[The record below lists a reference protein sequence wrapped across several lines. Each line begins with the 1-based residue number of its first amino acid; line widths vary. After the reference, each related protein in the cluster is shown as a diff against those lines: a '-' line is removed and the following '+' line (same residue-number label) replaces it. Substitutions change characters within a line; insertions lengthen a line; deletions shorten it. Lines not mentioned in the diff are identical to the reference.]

1 MRVVVNERLIKSRA
15 NAAKNATTIGLIML
29 VFALIA
35 SFNPR
40 FVAIAYVS
48 LLISLPLVGWGINR
62 AEKWLRDPRP
72 DQLVSKA
79 LKGLDHSHQLYVSM
93 LPVEQVLLGPNGV
106 FVLLIRLADGKISC
120 HGDKWRRKFVFW
132 RLFRLFSEEP
142 LGNPSKQALT
152 QADKLRRL
160 VTARLPDQDVPIYPV
175 IVFVA
180 PHVELEVVDPAVPAV
195 LLSDL
200 KTRLRSVHGEM
211 PHTTYKA
218 LADWLDEQA
227 A

>member
-15 NAAKNATTIGLIML
+15 NAAKNATTIGLLML
-29 VFALIA
+29 VFAVVA
-35 SFNPR
+35 SFNAR
-40 FVAIAYVS
+40 FVLIAYAS

-72 DQLVSKA
+72 DQVVSKA
-79 LKGLDHSHQLYVSM
+79 LKGLDHSHQLYSSV
-93 LPVEQVLLGPNGV
+93 LPVEQVLLSPSGL
-106 FVLLIRLADGKISC
+106 FVLLIRLADGKIWC
-120 HGDKWRRKFVFW
+120 HGDKWRRRFVFG

-142 LGNPSKQALT
+142 LGNPSKQA
-152 QADKLRRL
+152 QAQAAKLRRL

-180 PHVELEVVDPAVPAV
+180 PNVELTVVDSAVPAV

-200 KTRLRSVHGEM
+200 KAQLRSVNGEM

-218 LADWLDEQA
+218 LADWLDEQVA
-227 A
+227 